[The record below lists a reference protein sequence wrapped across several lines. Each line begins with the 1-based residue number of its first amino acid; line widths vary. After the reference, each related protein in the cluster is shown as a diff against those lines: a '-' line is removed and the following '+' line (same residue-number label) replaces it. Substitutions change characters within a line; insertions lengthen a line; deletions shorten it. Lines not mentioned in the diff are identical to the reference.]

1 MSAAKNVSFCFCHRM
16 FINDVQSKLNNLQQ
30 QQQAGGAGANYDA
43 TKFQND
49 FKNMLTNVQ
58 NDVRVIATKQAVS
71 YDSGLV
77 WLRL

>member
-1 MSAAKNVSFCFCHRM
+1 MIVAKGYVWFCFCDRM

-30 QQQAGGAGANYDA
+30 QQQAGGASANYDA

-58 NDVRVIATKQAVS
+58 NDVRVIATKQVVS

-77 WLRL
+77 